1 MRFHHMCVVTRDLD
15 RQIAFWRDV
24 MGFDLAVRLSIPDGE
39 DFGLNV
45 LAPRSLMRDTLG
57 HPEACASVALMTSKD
72 GAMIELLAPEQPD
85 VETTPPE
92 KLLYRHTGVHEL
104 GLAVDDIDAFFA
116 KVKDAGYR
124 VQTPYVWSC
133 ANMGRSFI
141 FYDPEGNMIQMWQPS
156 QAP

>member
-1 MRFHHMCVVTRDLD
+1 MCVVTRDLD
-15 RQIAFWRDV
+15 RQIAFWRDL

-45 LAPRSLMRDTLG
+45 LAPRSLMRDTFG
-57 HPEACASVALMTSKD
+57 HPEARATVALMTSKD
-72 GAMIELLAPEQPD
+72 GAMIELLAPEYPG

-104 GLAVDDIDAFFA
+104 AFAVDDIDAFFV

-124 VQTPYVWSC
+124 LQTPYIWPC

-156 QAP
+156 PAH

>member
-15 RQIAFWRDV
+15 RQIAFWRDL

-45 LAPRSLMRDTLG
+45 LAPRALMRDTFD
-57 HPEACASVALMTSKD
+57 HPEARATVALMTSKD
-72 GAMIELLAPEQPD
+72 GAMIELLAPEQPG

-104 GLAVDDIDAFFA
+104 ALAVDDIDAFFA

-124 VQTPYVWSC
+124 VQTPYIWSC

-156 QAP
+156 PAP